1 MSSEGK
7 PDGQLEIAH
16 VLFIDIVGY
25 SKLPI
30 NRQSEL
36 LQQLNQIVR
45 ATEQFRRAEA
55 ADKLVRLPTG
65 DGMALAFFTSPDA
78 PVRCALE
85 ISEAVGQALPPV
97 RQSDGLVQ
105 GRAGEKRGQA
115 GALALQL
122 RMGINSGP
130 VDAVA
135 DVNDRSNAAGAGINL
150 AQRVMDCGDAG
161 HILLAKRVA
170 DDLGQYRQW
179 RSNLHDLG
187 ECEVKHDVRVHVVNL
202 YADVVGNPE
211 PPAKLKHGKRLPERA
226 RGSEGAK
233 RSPLLIPLLIA
244 GLMLFSVA
252 VLAIIFAPAILK
264 QSRARENTTSSPAAP
279 TTPSAPVI
287 AEKSIAVLPFE

>member
-1 MSSEGK
+1 MAAEFETDSH
-7 PDGQLEIAH
+7 LEIAH
-16 VLFIDIVGY
+16 VLFVDIVGY
-25 SKLPI
+25 SNLLT
-30 NRQSEL
+30 NEQREL
-36 LQQLNQIVR
+36 LRKLNNIVR
-45 ATEQFRRAEA
+45 ATKEFRT
-55 ADKLVRLPTG
+55 ADCSGKLLRLPTG

-135 DVNDRSNAAGAGINL
+135 DVNDRSNVAGAGINL

-170 DDLGQYRQW
+170 DDLGQYEEWQPY
-179 RSNLHDLG
+179 LHELG
-187 ECEVKHDVRVHVVNL
+187 AIEVKHGVRVEVVNF
-202 YADVVGNPE
+202 YDDEVGNPE
-211 PPAKLKHGKRLPERA
+211 LPKKIERA
-226 RGSEGAK
+226 REEQIALDHRASRTTTRK
-233 RSPLLIPLLIA
+233 RSLIL
-244 GLMLFSVA
+244 
-252 VLAIIFAPAILK
+252 
-264 QSRARENTTSSPAAP
+264 
-279 TTPSAPVI
+279 
-287 AEKSIAVLPFE
+287 SIP

>member
-7 PDGQLEIAH
+7 QDGQLEIAH

-78 PVRCALE
+78 PVKCAIE
-85 ISEAVGQALPPV
+85 ISKAVGQALPP
-97 RQSDGLVQ
+97 
-105 GRAGEKRGQA
+105 AGETGRQA
-115 GALALQL
+115 GALALHL

-130 VDAVA
+130 VDAVP
-135 DVNDRSNAAGAGINL
+135 DVNDRSNVAGAGINM
-150 AQRVMDCGDAG
+150 AQRVMDCGDVG

-170 DDLGQYRQW
+170 DDLGQYENWQPY
-179 RSNLHDLG
+179 LHELG
-187 ECEVKHDVRVHVVNL
+187 AIEVKHGVRVEVVNF
-202 YADVVGNPE
+202 YDEEVGHR
-211 PPAKLKHGKRLPERA
+211 PPKLKAKSAAMPRMAAGTAPERW
-226 RGSEGAK
+226 K
-233 RSPLLIPLLIA
+233 R
-244 GLMLFSVA
+244 
-252 VLAIIFAPAILK
+252 
-264 QSRARENTTSSPAAP
+264 E
-279 TTPSAPVI
+279 
-287 AEKSIAVLPFE
+287 